1 MDPILIIF
9 GLGIGVLVGITGM
22 GGGALMTPL
31 LVLVFGV
38 QPVTAIATDNLY
50 GSITKWFGVW
60 DNIKRRTVHLGI
72 AFWLAIGSVPAAI
85 AGVWVIQLLE
95 RHYGQDQLDQLVLG
109 ILGAALLV
117 VGAAVFMRAIF
128 LSDVIPERHA
138 MHLYRRHKV
147 AAVATGLTTGF
158 VIGLTSTGSGTLV
171 AITLITVFR
180 LTPQRVVGTDIFH
193 GAVLQGAAGIAY
205 AIAGSVNFVLMA
217 NILIGS
223 IPGVIVGARLAS
235 RVPQGLL
242 RYALGTVLTASAIAV
257 LAKEGTPGIV
267 IPTLIVAIALIAALF
282 GAQVVLQRQARPPR
296 RARAG

>member
-1 MDPILIIF
+1 LDPILIIF

-22 GGGALMTPL
+22 GGGALMTPV
-31 LVLVFGV
+31 LVLAFGV

-95 RHYGQDQLDQLVLG
+95 GHYGQDQLDQLVLG

-117 VGAAVFMRAIF
+117 AGAAVFMRAIF

-138 MHLYRRHKV
+138 MHLYRRH
-147 AAVATGLTTGF
+147 
-158 VIGLTSTGSGTLV
+158 
-171 AITLITVFR
+171 
-180 LTPQRVVGTDIFH
+180 
-193 GAVLQGAAGIAY
+193 

-223 IPGVIVGARLAS
+223 IPGVIIGARVAS

-267 IPTLIVAIALIAALF
+267 IPTLIIAIALIAALF
-282 GAQVVLQRQARPPR
+282 AAQVVLQRQARPPG